1 MSNRTLALVVAAAVV
16 ASIAKGEISIRE
28 IVMTIGTLALAAVAI
43 ELIRY
48 WYDV

>member
-1 MSNRTLALVVAAAVV
+1 MSNRTLALVVAAAV
-16 ASIAKGEISIRE
+16 AATIAKGGISTRE
-28 IVMTIGTLALAAVAI
+28 IVMTIGALALAAVAI

>member
-16 ASIAKGEISIRE
+16 TSIAKGGISIRE
-28 IVMTIGTLALAAVAI
+28 IVMTIGALALAAVAI